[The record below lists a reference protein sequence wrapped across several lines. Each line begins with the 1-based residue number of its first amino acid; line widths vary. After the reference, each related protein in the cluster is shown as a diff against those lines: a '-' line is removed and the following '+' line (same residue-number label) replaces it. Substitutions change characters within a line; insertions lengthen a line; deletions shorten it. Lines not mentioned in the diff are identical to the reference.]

1 MTERQPPYPS
11 FVSQDNPPQKRQK
24 AVALEYQAGEDS
36 APRITATGQGHV
48 AEQILQIA
56 FANGVKVRQD
66 ADLVEILSALEVD
79 SVIPIEA
86 YAAVGEILTYIY
98 KANAKEIRPAGTQK
112 RTDDSIAKNN
122 VESDDHE

>member
-1 MTERQPPYPS
+1 MTGQPPPYPP
-11 FVSQDNPPQKRQK
+11 FVSQETPAKRQK
-24 AVALEYQAGEDS
+24 AVALEYNAGEDS
-36 APRITATGQGHV
+36 APRITASGQGHI

-66 ADLVEILSALEVD
+66 ADLVEILSVLEVD

-98 KANAKEIRPAGTQK
+98 KANAHGVRLETHKRAG
-112 RTDDSIAKNN
+112 DSIAQ
-122 VESDDHE
+122 STGDDEDYER